1 MQEDALYNTIISN
14 SWTDNIDDYFTFLI
28 QQARE
33 YTNNE
38 VEVYK
43 LIDLSLK
50 KILNNLKRK
59 IDISIYDNL
68 IINLGIYNN
77 QDGYDFAIG
86 LIKSYY
92 DNEFII
98 KGKEYSTLDIMVTI
112 INEYQEKNTISIPRI
127 FHYILNALFKIHY
140 VLCIKE

>member
-59 IDISIYDNL
+59 IELL
-68 IINLGIYNN
+68 I
-77 QDGYDFAIG
+77 
-86 LIKSYY
+86 
-92 DNEFII
+92 
-98 KGKEYSTLDIMVTI
+98 
-112 INEYQEKNTISIPRI
+112 
-127 FHYILNALFKIHY
+127 
-140 VLCIKE
+140 